1 MNETEVQPG
10 HNGTQEAAKDP
21 IAKLGLLDEGGLT
34 DLLKSGF
41 LDEKEAVPASEEQT
55 QEEQD
60 DTQGETQEDQT
71 ETSSQSEESSD
82 EDDEDQ
88 SSLSRGVQKRINK
101 LVAAKKAAQA
111 EIESQKQALQKLQAE
126 LEAAKSTVQKPQEK
140 LDSTVLALDT
150 LEKVSEEHK
159 KTVDV
164 ILWCEENPDGG
175 VVELSDGKEVEISAS
190 EVRAMK
196 RNAIKRKEV
205 ELPSRYQFLQ
215 QQELVEK
222 EVVKDFPFFNKPE
235 TEEYRIS
242 QQIIKEFPELKEKR
256 ADWKHVVGLV
266 VLGLQKYTENKGK
279 KPAAPVKRAQSQPS
293 IKAPPTV
300 VKNDGVKAKQAFAKD
315 TSDKQGLTDLV
326 KAMGFV

>member
-1 MNETEVQPG
+1 MNDSEVQPEA
-10 HNGTQEAAKDP
+10 NGTQGEAQEP
-21 IAKLGLLDEGGLT
+21 VVKLGLLDESGLT

-41 LDEKEAVPASEEQT
+41 LDEKEAVPASEEQK
-55 QEEQD
+55 QETEEEVEE
-60 DTQGETQEDQT
+60 ETQETDP
-71 ETSSQSEESSD
+71 EVSSQAEE
-82 EDDEDQ
+82 EEEDQ

-111 EIESQKQALQKLQAE
+111 ELESQKQELQKLQSEIETLKA
-126 LEAAKSTVQKPQEK
+126 TPQKPQEK
-140 LDSTVLALDT
+140 LDAGVLALDT
-150 LEKVSEEHK
+150 LEKVQQEHK
-159 KTVDV
+159 KAVEV

-175 VVELSDGKEVEISAS
+175 VIELPDGKEVEISTS

-215 QQELVEK
+215 QQDLVEK

-266 VLGLQKYTENKGK
+266 VLGLQKYNETKSAK
-279 KPAAPVKRAQSQPS
+279 KAAAPVKRAPVQPS
-293 IKAPPTV
+293 VKAPPTV
-300 VKNDGVKAKQAFAKD
+300 VKNDTAKAKQNFVKNS
-315 TSDKQGLTDLV
+315 SDKEGLTDLV